1 MAEFTNI
8 QNDNHNSHLLGL
20 MYGLNELMQMK
31 GLAQS
36 QAYIKHSVNIS
47 KYQAVYIFVSEMQ
60 ILPVIVH
67 QT

>member
-1 MAEFTNI
+1 
-8 QNDNHNSHLLGL
+8 

-47 KYQAVYIFVSEMQ
+47 KYQAVYIFVYEMQ
-60 ILPVIVH
+60 ILPLIVN

>member
-1 MAEFTNI
+1 
-8 QNDNHNSHLLGL
+8 

-47 KYQAVYIFVSEMQ
+47 KYQAVYIFVYEMQ
-60 ILPVIVH
+60 ILPLIVN
-67 QT
+67 QTWKGYLTICF